1 MGRERFI
8 QFSDR
13 RNWLKS
19 HPLSLWRWISLVQI
33 NHWRNLETLNNFNK
47 EKKNYYFQFVIS
59 RIISSYLRNFKVSII
74 NIRGRRGARGKR
86 SKTNIGPIEFPRGD
100 TPFTPIRRG
109 RCFSRDNLKATLHAS
124 FPSVLFH
131 PASFLFRLHPP
142 PPTPFFQPLSLQVLT
157 PSPPLFQF
165 QLFSFSFSPIFL
177 FSFLSSFSF
186 SLSFSLSLSDRHKTS

>member
-1 MGRERFI
+1 M
-8 QFSDR
+8 
-13 RNWLKS
+13 
-19 HPLSLWRWISLVQI
+19 
-33 NHWRNLETLNNFNK
+33 NNFNK

-157 PSPPLFQF
+157 PL
-165 QLFSFSFSPIFL
+165 
-177 FSFLSSFSF
+177 
-186 SLSFSLSLSDRHKTS
+186 SLSFSFCCFLSPFHPFFFFLFFLLSLSPSLSLSLSATDIKLHKERHALWGLFAL

>member
-86 SKTNIGPIEFPRGD
+86 SETNIGPIEFPRGD

-157 PSPPLFQF
+157 PL
-165 QLFSFSFSPIFL
+165 
-177 FSFLSSFSF
+177 
-186 SLSFSLSLSDRHKTS
+186 SLSFSFCCFLSPFHPFFFFLFFLLSLFPSLSLSLSQRPT